1 MATCSFE
8 MQVKNGIGVTENSQ
22 LNQGLSIYPNPATD
36 TVRLENLSDFAIE
49 TASVYDV
56 NGKLVA
62 QFDLDNKQIN
72 TLDVSNL
79 TSGVFMVKVVG
90 KDASAVKQLIV
101 K

>member
-1 MATCSFE
+1 
-8 MQVKNGIGVTENSQ
+8 
-22 LNQGLSIYPNPATD
+22 
-36 TVRLENLSDFAIE
+36 
-49 TASVYDV
+49 V